1 MQMPDGSSRHATETG
16 LDPWG
21 VTGRAALRFAAL
33 EEATAA
39 WDRLSDEAAAEPWLR
54 PGWFEAWWA
63 AFGSGAP
70 AVALLED
77 AAGLAAVAPVTRRGA
92 GLVSMTN
99 YHTPAWG
106 IVARDDVAREAMV
119 AQLLRAGVRRLSCQ
133 FVPAT
138 GADLAAIRTA
148 AGGRRVVTR
157 VLERCPVVDTTVGW
171 DSFEAGLRGHFR
183 RELRRRA
190 RGLEALGAVTF
201 DVSSGQDDL
210 DGLLDQ
216 GFAVEAAA
224 WKGERGTA
232 IASRPSTEGFYRS
245 MGRWAAQRGWLRL
258 AFLRV
263 DGRAVAFDFALE
275 TGGIHALLK
284 TGYEPELRRYAP
296 GMLLRQR
303 MLRRAFEMELDQY
316 QFLGRDDPWKR
327 EWTGNVQEQLLVQV
341 FAGTPTGLADWA
353 AQRWARPLAVRL
365 LRR

>member
-1 MQMPDGSSRHATETG
+1 MA
-16 LDPWG
+16 
-21 VTGRAALRFAAL
+21 VA
-33 EEATAA
+33 EATAA
-39 WDRLSDEAAAEPWLR
+39 WDRLSDEAGAAPWLR
-54 PGWFEAWWA
+54 PGWFDAWWT
-63 AFGSGAP
+63 AFGGGTP
-70 AVALLED
+70 AVAVLED
-77 AAGLAAVAPVTRRGA
+77 AAGVAAVAPVARRGA

-106 IVARDDVAREAMV
+106 IVARDADARAAMA
-119 AQLLRAGVRRLSCQ
+119 AQLVRAGARRLSLQ
-133 FVPAT
+133 FVPGT
-138 GADLAAIRTA
+138 GADLAAIRAA

-157 VLERCPVVDTTVGW
+157 VLERCPVVDTTGGW
-171 DSFEAGLRGHFR
+171 DAFEAGLRGHFR

-190 RGLEALGAVTF
+190 RGLETTGAVTF
-201 DVSSGQDDL
+201 DVSSGQEDL
-210 DGLLDQ
+210 DTLLDQ

-232 IASRPSTEGFYRS
+232 IASRPSTEGFYRAI
-245 MGRWAAQRGWLRL
+245 GRWAAPRGWLRL

-275 TGGIHALLK
+275 TGGVHALLK
-284 TGYEPELRRYAP
+284 TGYEPELRRFAP

-303 MLRRAFEMELDQY
+303 MLRRAFDLGLAQY

-327 EWTGNVQEQLLVQV
+327 EWTGNVEEQLLVQV

-353 AQRWARPLAVRL
+353 AQRWGRPLAVRL